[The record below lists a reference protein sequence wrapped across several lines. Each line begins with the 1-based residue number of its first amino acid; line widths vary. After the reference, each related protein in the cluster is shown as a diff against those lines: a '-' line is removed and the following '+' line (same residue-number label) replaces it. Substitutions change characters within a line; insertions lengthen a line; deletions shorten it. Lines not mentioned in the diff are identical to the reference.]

1 MPYVYYNPNPEH
13 KYTIDCVIRAIS
25 KLMDTDWDTTSIRLS
40 AQAFMDK
47 SVLVDDKV
55 WGQYLRN
62 NGYRIMPLPNTCP
75 NCYTVRDFANDHPH
89 GRYLLKTYEH
99 VIAVVDG
106 DYYDTGDSGDEVPIY
121 YYERSVDHI
130 NA

>member
-1 MPYVYYNPNPEH
+1 MPYVFYNPNPAG

-25 KLMDTDWDTTSIRLS
+25 KLMDMDWDTTYMKLS
-40 AQAFMDK
+40 VQGFSDK
-47 SVLVDDKV
+47 SILVDDKV

-62 NGYRIMPLPNTCP
+62 NGFRVMPLPNTCP
-75 NCYTVRDFANDHPH
+75 SCYTVRDFANDHPY

-106 DYYDTGDSGDEVPIY
+106 NYYDTGDSGDEVPIY
-121 YYERSVDHI
+121 YYERSVDHGY
-130 NA
+130 A

>member
-1 MPYVYYNPNPEH
+1 MPFVYYNPNPRG
-13 KYTIDCVIRAIS
+13 KYTIDCTIRAIS
-25 KLMDTDWDTTSIRLS
+25 KVMDMDWDKT
-40 AQAFMDK
+40 FMKIAIQGFADK
-47 SVLVDDKV
+47 SMMVDDKV

-62 NGYRIMPLPNTCP
+62 NGFRIRPLPDTCP
-75 NCYTVRDFANDHPH
+75 NCYTVRDFANDHPK

-121 YYERSVDHI
+121 YYERSADH
-130 NA
+130 AD

>member
-1 MPYVYYNPNPEH
+1 MPFVYYNPNPMG
-13 KYTIDCVIRAIS
+13 KYTIDCTIRAIS
-25 KLMDTDWDTTSIRLS
+25 KVMDMDWDT
-40 AQAFMDK
+40 AFMKIAIQGFTDK
-47 SVLVDDKV
+47 SMMVDDKV

-62 NGYRIMPLPNTCP
+62 NGFRIRPLPDTCP
-75 NCYTVRDFANDHPH
+75 NCYTVRDFANDHPK

-121 YYERSVDHI
+121 YYERSADH
-130 NA
+130 AY